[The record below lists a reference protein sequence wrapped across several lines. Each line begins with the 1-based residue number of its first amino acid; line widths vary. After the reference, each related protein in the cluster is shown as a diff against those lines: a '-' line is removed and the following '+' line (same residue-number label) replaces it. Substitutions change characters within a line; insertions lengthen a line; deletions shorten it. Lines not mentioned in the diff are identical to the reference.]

1 MKWFLGLLGHY
12 VFWWPSS
19 DFGSL
24 YFGLYY
30 SLVTCR
36 LSLSACQLPLATCPL
51 PLGWSKNYVNF
62 MCQLSANKDKHQ
74 IRNHS
79 SVEAGPE
86 IVAIFLRLWELL
98 GPTPDSERLL
108 VLLTMCKHDLCHSSR
123 QFLAIDLHILCF
135 MQINWFRLCPETV
148 RGSCGARLWVGICYL
163 LAN

>member
-1 MKWFLGLLGHY
+1 MYSDGRHRSLAHCI
-12 VFWWPSS
+12 S
-19 DFGSL
+19 DF
-24 YFGLYY
+24 
-30 SLVTCR
+30 TTH
-36 LSLSACQLPLATCPL
+36 LSLAACQLPIATCHL

-74 IRNHS
+74 IRQHS

-86 IVAIFLRLWELL
+86 NVAIFLRLWELL

-135 MQINWFRLCPETV
+135 MQINWPRLWPERPETAAGQ
-148 RGSCGARLWVGICYL
+148 GSGWEYVIS
-163 LAN
+163 